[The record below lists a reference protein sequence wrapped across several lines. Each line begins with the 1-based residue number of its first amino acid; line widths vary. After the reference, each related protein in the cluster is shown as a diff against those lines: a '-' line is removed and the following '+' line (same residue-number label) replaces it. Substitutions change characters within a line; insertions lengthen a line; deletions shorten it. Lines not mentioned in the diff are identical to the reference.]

1 MKKAPDQ
8 LQNDPNINKITTEK
22 SSDDALES
30 FLGRE
35 QEPVRGDQPPVKKKL
50 SRGSVALIAVII
62 LAAALI
68 IAVVAVVNQPVKPA
82 ADTPLPEKPVEMAT
96 VIDENGGHHVE
107 ITTDAEGEIVQNG
120 YGELLSYV
128 PAQITSI
135 EVENDGGS
143 FVVNAKTVDGHT
155 VYSVTGYEQYELRKG
170 MADAVANDAASLSF
184 STVAAVGGTLADF
197 GLEKPRA
204 TVRVMYNDNTTAVIC
219 VGSDADGGVGT
230 YVSLGGDNNVY
241 LVAKTAIDSFL
252 PFHFADGHTADID
265 LMHSVEKTLYYETQ
279 QFQCGV
285 KSFMRKT
292 WVMMPEGNDISG
304 SIRDLYAESVVCVN
318 PNSNQLKTYGVEKPY
333 AKVHAVYPDMEITLS
348 CSAPTDNGLVNLY
361 HPEKGI
367 IYGIRIDALGWA
379 NTDFD
384 LLLPKTVI
392 ELNTEVIAQVVVTAG
407 GKSYTVALTHSKDT
421 VINENGDQEEAAVI
435 TAKMD
440 GQSLSEESVLVF
452 LQNFNCMKNLGR
464 MEKTGDQIIYQW
476 KVSYT
481 NGRADDTFAIYDVGE
496 KSCPV
501 TMNGVMIGSVSK
513 SHAQALQQDV
523 LDLANRQIPKSL

>member
-1 MKKAPDQ
+1 MFVD
-8 LQNDPNINKITTEK
+8 
-22 SSDDALES
+22 
-30 FLGRE
+30 
-35 QEPVRGDQPPVKKKL
+35 
-50 SRGSVALIAVII
+50 
-62 LAAALI
+62 
-68 IAVVAVVNQPVKPA
+68 
-82 ADTPLPEKPVEMAT
+82 
-96 VIDENGGHHVE
+96 
-107 ITTDAEGEIVQNG
+107 
-120 YGELLSYV
+120 SY
-128 PAQITSI
+128 
-135 EVENDGGS
+135 
-143 FVVNAKTVDGHT
+143 
-155 VYSVTGYEQYELRKG
+155 
-170 MADAVANDAASLSF
+170 
-184 STVAAVGGTLADF
+184 
-197 GLEKPRA
+197 
-204 TVRVMYNDNTTAVIC
+204 
-219 VGSDADGGVGT
+219 
-230 YVSLGGDNNVY
+230 
-241 LVAKTAIDSFL
+241 
-252 PFHFADGHTADID
+252 
-265 LMHSVEKTLYYETQ
+265 
-279 QFQCGV
+279 
-285 KSFMRKT
+285 
-292 WVMMPEGNDISG
+292 EGNDISG